1 MGDPNCYTNNYLDNC
16 YACPNGK
23 ITDLSNCVANVAKRK
38 RIWNQSRMSSSMGLL
53 KRKTMVVSRQIG
65 QGAPMPGGGNHER
78 GTVASFL
85 QVGGPGDMQS
95 AIQKSVLRGDVG
107 PQPCYNMGRLRNRTA
122 YNNKKGVDRK
132 HGSYDRYL
140 ARRVGGVLRKETTE
154 LAWASDRRVAYV
166 GQPRN
171 RTGTKV
177 STNCNGKGMTSGKR
191 WLSFSCSG
199 GGSTGHISCCENRIP
214 SYSQL
219 KAAGGDSQNFADG
232 TYCNKAEYKRLT
244 SGNCGN
250 PGVCVAGKCSC
261 K

>member
-1 MGDPNCYTNNYLDNC
+1 MGSNCYTNNYLDNC

-53 KRKTMVVSRQIG
+53 KRKTMMVSRQIG
-65 QGAPMPGGGNHER
+65 QGAPMPAGDAQHAR
-78 GTVASFL
+78 GTTASFL

-140 ARRVGGVLRKETTE
+140 ARRVGGVLRKETSE
-154 LAWASDRRVAYV
+154 RAWASDRRVAYV

-199 GGSTGHISCCENRIP
+199 NTTNISCCENRIP

-219 KAAGGDSQNFADG
+219 KAAGG
-232 TYCNKAEYKRLT
+232 NKAEYKRLT

-250 PGVCVAGKCSC
+250 PGVCVAVKCSC
-261 K
+261 CK